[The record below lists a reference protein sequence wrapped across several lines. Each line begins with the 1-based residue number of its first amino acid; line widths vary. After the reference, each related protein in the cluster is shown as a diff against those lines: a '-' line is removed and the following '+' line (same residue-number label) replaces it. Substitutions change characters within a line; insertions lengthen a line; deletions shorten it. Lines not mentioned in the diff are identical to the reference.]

1 MLFLL
6 AQPLAIRCISPIS
19 AYATLDLN
27 IWHACLLIITQAEGS
42 SLFELVET
50 TMATG
55 FQLSSERYFELIG
68 VQQRAA
74 RMIERLDT
82 PP

>member
-1 MLFLL
+1 M
-6 AQPLAIRCISPIS
+6 S
-19 AYATLDLN
+19 AHVTLDLN
-27 IWHACLLIITQAEGS
+27 IWHACLLTQAGGS
-42 SLFELVET
+42 SLFELVKT

-55 FQLSSERYFELIG
+55 FQLSSEHHFELIG
-68 VQQRAA
+68 VQQHAV